1 MNPDRIKECIKD
13 LMVHEGLPPHN
24 NSDNFCDG
32 DVYFGLS
39 IKHKYSESE
48 REFARKTIILPL
60 VKDWVAVQKRFK
72 KKWDRR
78 IKETLQAIT
87 EGDA

>member
-13 LMVHEGLPPHN
+13 LMIFEGLPPHN
-24 NSDNFCDG
+24 NSGNFCEG
-32 DVYFGLS
+32 DNYFDLS
-39 IKHKYSESE
+39 IKRKYSESE
-48 REFARKTIILPL
+48 RDYVRKTIIQPMA
-60 VKDWVAVQKRFK
+60 KDWSAVQRRFN

-87 EGDA
+87 AGDA